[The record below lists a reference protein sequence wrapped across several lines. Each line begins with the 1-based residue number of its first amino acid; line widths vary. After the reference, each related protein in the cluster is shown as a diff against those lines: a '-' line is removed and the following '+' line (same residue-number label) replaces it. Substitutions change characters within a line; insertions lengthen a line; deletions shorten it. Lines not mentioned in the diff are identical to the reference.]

1 MYKDLHDQVVTTKSG
16 RAFDF
21 YMKGLDKFLG
31 LDEDGIDDFQK
42 SIKLDPEFALVYAL
56 LANQCLYFDTRKN
69 TSKYLKLAIKYKKKS
84 SQREQSIIRLIEL
97 MIDGDS
103 KSIQLALDHIDNYP
117 RDVIVLSFVL
127 GPFGLLAFS
136 GNLNWRQINLDII
149 QEVSSNYLLNDW
161 WFATT
166 HSFILI
172 ENTRYSQAAGMAESA
187 WNMKKNGNC
196 AHTLA
201 HLHYE
206 TANYDQGRNFIDE
219 WSNSV
224 GKNSNF
230 SHHLQWHDALC
241 ALKLDNKDEVYDIC
255 RKLINTKKKTLPLDY
270 LADNTSLL
278 WYCII
283 NNIEVPKSWFIRI
296 STFLE
301 DAFPDIGFNFVD
313 MHRLMITATQG
324 SEERD
329 SLLKKLHNS
338 QNSEQNYLTDLFNGF
353 ISFYDKKYKESIQF
367 FVEPVANNAF
377 FGGSNIQRNIIKV
390 TKNIALNKL

>member
-1 MYKDLHDQVVTTKSG
+1 MYTDLHDQAVSTKSD
-16 RAFDF
+16 RAFKF
-21 YMKGLDKFLG
+21 YLKGLDKLLG
-31 LDEDGIDDFQK
+31 LDDDGISDFQK
-42 SIKLDPEFALVYAL
+42 SINLDPEFALVYAL

-69 TSKYLKLAIKYKKKS
+69 ATKYLKLAIKHKKKS

-97 MIDGDS
+97 MVNGNG
-103 KSIQLALDHIDNYP
+103 KSLNIALEHIDNFP

-136 GNLNWRQINLDII
+136 GNLNWRQINLDIM
-149 QEVSSNYLLNDW
+149 QKVSSNFLPNDW

-166 HSFILI
+166 HAFILI
-172 ENTRYSQAAGMAESA
+172 ENTHYKQAINKAESA
-187 WNMKKNGNC
+187 WEIKKNGNC
-196 AHTLA
+196 AHTLT

-206 TANYDQGRNFIDE
+206 TANYDQGRCFINK
-219 WSNSV
+219 WSNSI

-230 SHHLQWHDALC
+230 SHHLLWHDALC
-241 ALKLDNKDEVYDIC
+241 ALKLNAEDEVYEIC
-255 RKLINTKKKTLPLDY
+255 KRLINTKKKTLPMDY
-270 LADNTSLL
+270 LADNSSLL
-278 WYCII
+278 WYCVI
-283 NNIEVPKSWFIRI
+283 NNIDVPNSWFIKI
-296 STFLE
+296 STFIK

-313 MHRLMITATQG
+313 MQRLMITATQG
-324 SEERD
+324 SKERD
-329 SLLKKLHNS
+329 SLLKKLYNS
-338 QNSEQNYLTDLFNGF
+338 QNPDQKYLTDLFNGF

>member
-69 TSKYLKLAIKYKKKS
+69 ASKYLKLAIKHKKKS

-117 RDVIVLSFVL
+117 RDVIVLSFAL

-149 QEVSSNYLLNDW
+149 QEVSSNFLLNDW

-224 GKNSNF
+224 G
-230 SHHLQWHDALC
+230 
-241 ALKLDNKDEVYDIC
+241 
-255 RKLINTKKKTLPLDY
+255 
-270 LADNTSLL
+270 
-278 WYCII
+278 
-283 NNIEVPKSWFIRI
+283 
-296 STFLE
+296 
-301 DAFPDIGFNFVD
+301 
-313 MHRLMITATQG
+313 
-324 SEERD
+324 
-329 SLLKKLHNS
+329 
-338 QNSEQNYLTDLFNGF
+338 
-353 ISFYDKKYKESIQF
+353 
-367 FVEPVANNAF
+367 
-377 FGGSNIQRNIIKV
+377 
-390 TKNIALNKL
+390 